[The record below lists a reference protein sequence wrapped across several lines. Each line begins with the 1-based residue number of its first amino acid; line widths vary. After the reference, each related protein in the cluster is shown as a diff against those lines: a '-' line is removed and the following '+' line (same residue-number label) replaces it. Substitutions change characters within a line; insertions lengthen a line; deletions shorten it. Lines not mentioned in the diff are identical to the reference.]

1 MSAEDLEY
9 TAGLERLHA
18 VLAAEQLR
26 HGELFPPAEEG
37 PASAQGTHRTHDE
50 MEGEGPV
57 NASLLPNVSA
67 PYTLEEGRAYK
78 RSRNLSP
85 QADAEAEAFLQSPN
99 PFHQAF
105 QTHVAVL
112 EIRDYM
118 ARIAAENTTRYQV
131 PDILEQKTC
140 HDMAHLA
147 IVSPNAFKYRDSS
160 DGNSIAHNIL
170 AAMRLLNTADLPPVN
185 ETGRVAMVITCI
197 NKGLTDW
204 RCHVKS
210 AVWATLPDVSSA
222 DKENRGGQDIATLT
236 RACIASTPAKA
247 TAILYQRIALIREC
261 ACKCVEGKKNEKK
274 FWQQVDIEL
283 ALRRKVG
290 TAPETAQ
297 ILAEATYENDKK
309 IYGIPDAAIPLTTL
323 VKLHAWLDQ
332 VDNCLATA

>member
-37 PASAQGTHRTHDE
+37 PASAQGTRRTHNE

-85 QADAEAEAFLQSPN
+85 QADAETEAFLQSPN
-99 PFHQAF
+99 PFRQAF

-131 PDILEQKTC
+131 PDILE
-140 HDMAHLA
+140 
-147 IVSPNAFKYRDSS
+147 
-160 DGNSIAHNIL
+160 
-170 AAMRLLNTADLPPVN
+170 AAMRLLNTADLPPAN

-222 DKENRGGQDIATLT
+222 DKENRGGRDIVTLT
-236 RACIASTPAKA
+236 CACIASTPAKA

-261 ACKCVEGKKNEKK
+261 ARKCVEGKKNEKK

-297 ILAEATYENDKK
+297 ILAEATYENDKN